1 MKRRADV
8 YFRDKLAG
16 RIEETADGYQF
27 TYDASYLAT
36 PESENVSATLPKR
49 AEAYTSKFLFSFFFG
64 LLAEGELKRI
74 QCRKLKLDDD
84 DHFGRLIKTA
94 HCDTIGAVTVVEA
107 PGG

>member
-1 MKRRADV
+1 MNRRADV
-8 YFRDKLAG
+8 YCCGKLAG
-16 RIEETADGYQF
+16 HIEETDDGYQF
-27 TYDASYLAT
+27 TYGANYLAT
-36 PESENVSATLPKR
+36 PGTEHVSLTLPKR
-49 AEAYTSKFLFSFFFG
+49 AEAYTSRFLFSFFFG

-74 QCRKLKLDDD
+74 QCWKLKLDED